1 MKPLGLLFVLLLY
14 CGSAWANS
22 SWLLQPE
29 KSTLTF
35 IANYDGVEFE
45 GQFSEYSV
53 SLDFDTTDLISSQVE
68 STVNVSSVNTQSRDR
83 DQALS
88 EPDWFYFKKF
98 PQAGFSSHT
107 FSQIG
112 EDEFTATG
120 IMHIRDQQ
128 HEVTI
133 PFSWRRIDD
142 QHARLKSEFIL
153 DRRTYD
159 IGTGSWKDDETIGF
173 SVTVK
178 MNLYFTRRVN

>member
-1 MKPLGLLFVLLLY
+1 MKIPGLLFVLLFY
-14 CGSAWANS
+14 CESAWANS
-22 SWLLQPE
+22 SWLLLQE

-35 IANYDGVEFE
+35 IATYDGVEFE

-53 SLDFDTTDLISSQVE
+53 SLSFDTNDLSNSQVE
-68 STVNVSSVNTQSRDR
+68 STVNVSSMNTQSRDR

-98 PQAGFSSHT
+98 PQAGFTSHT
-107 FSQIG
+107 FSQIDA
-112 EDEFTATG
+112 DEFTATG

-142 QHARLKSEFIL
+142 QHARLESEFML

-178 MNLYFTRRVN
+178 MNLYFTRGLN